1 MVRVVAHALLLVRH
15 CACVEFP
22 GRGNASC
29 DGAPLRVT
37 SLALAGRHLE
47 LGIPRSARGPGR
59 MDIRCGERLDCTRF
73 RDSFQRLSSPPY
85 QL

>member
-1 MVRVVAHALLLVRH
+1 MIPFLILHAFSRASLNTSTRKNEMAGLPMVRVVAHALLLVRH

-47 LGIPRSARGPGR
+47 L
-59 MDIRCGERLDCTRF
+59 
-73 RDSFQRLSSPPY
+73 
-85 QL
+85 